1 MDTILDELPPAEICE
16 EPKPERKNKGV
27 TQPHVK
33 WEKKQREPVN
43 SKFLNVPPNPLY
55 YFEDGLRKVNPYNFT
70 YNTFCKERWRGRTLL
85 DIFADE
91 FRERPL
97 EYYKAAIAAGTVCVT
112 ATDKDSIK
120 KKPPTSGLET
130 VVRNGD
136 MISHTM
142 HRHEPPVTGEA
153 IGIVYEDDNIIAISK
168 PAGVP
173 VHPTGRYNYN
183 TVTEILRHD
192 RGDDFNPMPCNRL
205 DRLTS
210 GLMFI
215 AKRREAADAFMHQL
229 KSRTIRKQYLARVM
243 GEFPAEDIICDQPIL
258 QISPKLGLNRVKA
271 NGKHARTLFRR
282 LRYVPEHN
290 YSIVECHPYTGRT
303 HQLRVHLQFLGHP
316 ISNDPIYCN
325 RKVFG
330 VNLGKGGEGD
340 DEDIITRLN
349 RMGKEEVAMAEQY
362 HQDMVKEHLEKK
374 AEKMTGE
381 FCEVCQTPL
390 YSDPGEHELG
400 IFLHAKKYECE
411 DGAWSYE
418 TDPPKWALEDMKEG
432 ETLYKKD
439 IANVADVADSA

>member
-1 MDTILDELPPAEICE
+1 
-16 EPKPERKNKGV
+16 
-27 TQPHVK
+27 
-33 WEKKQREPVN
+33 
-43 SKFLNVPPNPLY
+43 
-55 YFEDGLRKVNPYNFT
+55 
-70 YNTFCKERWRGRTLL
+70 
-85 DIFADE
+85 
-91 FRERPL
+91 
-97 EYYKAAIAAGTVCVT
+97 
-112 ATDKDSIK
+112 
-120 KKPPTSGLET
+120 
-130 VVRNGD
+130 
-136 MISHTM
+136 
-142 HRHEPPVTGEA
+142 
-153 IGIVYEDDNIIAISK
+153 
-168 PAGVP
+168 
-173 VHPTGRYNYN
+173 
-183 TVTEILRHD
+183 
-192 RGDDFNPMPCNRL
+192 
-205 DRLTS
+205 
-210 GLMFI
+210 MFI

-243 GEFPAEDIICDQPIL
+243 GEFPPEDIICDQPIL

-330 VNLGKGGEGD
+330 INLGKGGEGD

-432 ETLYKKD
+432 ETLYNVD
-439 IANVADVADSA
+439 VADVA